1 MKGTPDRGEGGF
13 ITPSRCS
20 PTGKFMFDKPLST
33 KREKLLRGTPS
44 RYKIPQ
50 APRLMKSAPNVQ
62 RYSLIRAH
70 IEPFARIVSFKS
82 PSERPRLSPFYH
94 PDTPETYLEQRFIM
108 HGRLGRGDFGE
119 VVSVRSK
126 DDGKAYAI
134 KCAIEVYR
142 NIADRREKLQEVLKH
157 EMLPPH
163 PNLVHFFKAWEEKG
177 RLYIQTELCAR
188 SLDDVAR
195 ERHEIGEPE
204 IWYYLIDILM
214 ALEHMHSHDLIHVDI
229 KPSNIFITSDGI
241 CKLGD
246 FGLVFD
252 LNKDDP
258 KNVME
263 GDGKYLAAEVLNDKP
278 TKAADIFSL
287 GMTILELAT
296 DLDLPNN
303 GVFWH
308 EIRNRMIDE
317 KYIKVLSTD
326 LRRVIAWM
334 IDPCPLNRPKAIE
347 VLKDSFVSR
356 YRSRRQIKLLKHR
369 AMCKLTDLMFFTYFA
384 ITSFFYQI
392 FYPIIWVINF
402 CSERFTNPKIS
413 TPFLEGRIMNNSLL
427 HNRNRERTPEFNLA
441 SPPFTSNSPVP
452 TTPSFRQHLDFDDK
466 TYSENEIG
474 MSPPVDVRMN
484 VSLPSRSTVSPSPL
498 ARFTG
503 SGNTPPSSRSRKR
516 GPRAGDELF
525 GIERR
530 FLRTSKDSEEK
541 GDNNEGFGEKKGGV
555 GSD

>member
-1 MKGTPDRGEGGF
+1 MQGTPDRGGGGF

-20 PTGKFMFDKPLST
+20 PAGKFMVDQPLST

-44 RYKIPQ
+44 RYKIPP

-82 PSERPRLSPFYH
+82 PTDRPRLSPHYH
-94 PDTPETYLEQRFIM
+94 PDTQETYLQQRFYM

-126 DDGKAYAI
+126 DDGKMYAI
-134 KCAIEVYR
+134 KCALETYR
-142 NIADRREKLQEVLKH
+142 NIADRRDKLQEVLKH

-163 PNLVHFFKAWEEKG
+163 PNLVHFVKAWEQRG
-177 RLYIQTELCAR
+177 RLYIQTELCCR

-258 KNVME
+258 KNVTE

-317 KYIKVLSTD
+317 KYIKALSTD

-347 VLKDSFVSR
+347 LLRDPVVCRF
-356 YRSRRQIKLLKHR
+356 RSRRQLKLIKHR
-369 AMCKLTDLMFFTYFA
+369 VICSITDHLFFIFYAF
-384 ITSFFYQI
+384 SSLLYQI
-392 FYPIIWVINF
+392 FYPLIWLIHF
-402 CSERFTNPKIS
+402 CSERFSDPKIS
-413 TPFLEGRIMNNSLL
+413 TPYSEGRIMNNNSLL
-427 HNRNRERTPEFNLA
+427 HSRNRDRTPEFNLP
-441 SPPFTSNSPVP
+441 SPPYDTCNSPIS
-452 TTPSFRQHLDFDDK
+452 TTPFRQHLDFDDK
-466 TYSENEIG
+466 TFSENETG
-474 MSPPVDVRMN
+474 LSPDSRMN
-484 VSLPSRSTVSPSPL
+484 VSLPNRSTISPL
-498 ARFTG
+498 TRFTG
-503 SGNTPPSSRSRKR
+503 SGNSPTSTRSRKR

-530 FLRTSKDSEEK
+530 FLRKSKDGEEK
-541 GDNNEGFGEKKGGV
+541 NDGGV
-555 GSD
+555 SSID

>member
-82 PSERPRLSPFYH
+82 PTERPRLSPFYH
-94 PDTPETYLEQRFIM
+94 PDTPETYLEQRFNM

-177 RLYIQTELCAR
+177 RLYIQTELCCR

-347 VLKDSFVSR
+347 LLKDPFVSR

-369 AMCKLTDLMFFTYFA
+369 A
-384 ITSFFYQI
+384 
-392 FYPIIWVINF
+392 
-402 CSERFTNPKIS
+402 
-413 TPFLEGRIMNNSLL
+413 
-427 HNRNRERTPEFNLA
+427 ERTPEFNLA

-466 TYSENEIG
+466 TYSENETG
-474 MSPPVDVRMN
+474 LSPPADVRMN

>member
-1 MKGTPDRGEGGF
+1 
-13 ITPSRCS
+13 
-20 PTGKFMFDKPLST
+20 
-33 KREKLLRGTPS
+33 
-44 RYKIPQ
+44 
-50 APRLMKSAPNVQ
+50 
-62 RYSLIRAH
+62 
-70 IEPFARIVSFKS
+70 
-82 PSERPRLSPFYH
+82 
-94 PDTPETYLEQRFIM
+94 
-108 HGRLGRGDFGE
+108 
-119 VVSVRSK
+119 
-126 DDGKAYAI
+126 
-134 KCAIEVYR
+134 
-142 NIADRREKLQEVLKH
+142 
-157 EMLPPH
+157 
-163 PNLVHFFKAWEEKG
+163 
-177 RLYIQTELCAR
+177 
-188 SLDDVAR
+188 
-195 ERHEIGEPE
+195 
-204 IWYYLIDILM
+204 
-214 ALEHMHSHDLIHVDI
+214 MHSHDLIHVDI

-347 VLKDSFVSR
+347 LLKDPFVSR

-369 AMCKLTDLMFFTYFA
+369 A
-384 ITSFFYQI
+384 
-392 FYPIIWVINF
+392 
-402 CSERFTNPKIS
+402 
-413 TPFLEGRIMNNSLL
+413 
-427 HNRNRERTPEFNLA
+427 ERTPEFNLA

-466 TYSENEIG
+466 TYSENGMKEIG